1 MKNKYGLQL
10 YSVRDI
16 TEKDL
21 EGAIRAVAELGYSS
35 VEMAGFFGH
44 SAKEVRKMLDG
55 AGVTLVGTHS
65 SDIELSEE
73 KIEDT
78 IAYHKAIGNKNY
90 IIPAVDF
97 STPEKIEAFVALVNS
112 AGPRL
117 AEAGI
122 TLAYH
127 NHSAEYLTP
136 TPEGCFLDTLEKRT
150 NNSFEIDTYWA
161 WNAGRSPVEE
171 MKRLGKRLILIHLK
185 DGLKGGEGRALGEGE
200 VPLGEIIAAAEA
212 LGVPMVVESET
223 LDPTGPEEVKRCI
236 EYLQKNG

>member
-1 MKNKYGLQL
+1 MKNNYGLQL

-21 EGAIRAVAELGYSS
+21 ESAIRTVAELGYSS

-44 SAKEVRKMLDG
+44 SAEEVRKMLDG
-55 AGVTLVGTHS
+55 IGVTLAGTHS
-65 SDIELSEE
+65 SDFELSEE

-78 IAYHKAIGNKNY
+78 IAYHKALGNKNY

-97 STPEKIEAFVALVNS
+97 STPEKIEAFVSLVNN
-112 AGPRL
+112 ALPRL

-127 NHSAEYLTP
+127 NHSAEYLTH

-150 NNSFEIDTYWA
+150 NIRFEIDTYWA
-161 WNAGRSPVEE
+161 WNAGRSPTEE
-171 MKRLGKRLILIHLK
+171 MKRLGDRLILIHLK
-185 DGLKGGEGRALGEGE
+185 DGLRGGEGKALGEGE
-200 VPLGEIIAAAEA
+200 VPLSEIIAAAEM

-236 EYLQKNG
+236 EYLKKNG